1 MTNAVAIRG
10 FLPFRSRRTNQRLT
24 TPELLEFESPS
35 AALIA
40 APVKP
45 AARSILW
52 IVVSAVAASLVVLA
66 VMPIDMVVSTAG
78 HIVSLQP
85 TNVVQP
91 LETAIVREINVRVGQ
106 TVRAGDVLARLDPTF
121 SGADLGALN
130 AQVKSLRAEVDRLT
144 AEATGTDYRPTD
156 TDASTELQLA
166 IFGQRQ
172 AQYRYQVESYNQKI
186 IGLEAQL
193 TRAEHDVK
201 AFGDRLQI
209 ASEMEAKRR
218 ELERLQV
225 GSHMNRLSAEDMR
238 IEMQRNLT
246 DATGAAERAHRDLQQ
261 ATADRDGFQQQWK
274 VQIGQ
279 ELTQRQRSLSDA
291 SESLRKAAL
300 RRQLVDLRADQDA
313 IVLSLAKVSVGSVL
327 QSGEP
332 FITLVPTNGPLEVE
346 TRIAAS
352 DAGYVHPGQKV
363 AIKFDT
369 FPFVQYGMA
378 QGTVRIVSPDS
389 FRYGV
394 DPQRENVVTQGDNA
408 AMFYNARV
416 AIDKLDMHDVPGGF
430 KLKPGMTVAAD
441 VRIGERTLLTYLF
454 ARVLPIGLEGMR
466 EP

>member
-1 MTNAVAIRG
+1 MTSAVVPRG
-10 FLPFRSRRTNQRLT
+10 FLPFRSRHANQRPT

-91 LETAIVREINVRVGQ
+91 LETAIVREIDVRVGQ
-106 TVRAGDVLARLDPTF
+106 SVRAGDVLARLDPTF
-121 SGADLGALN
+121 SGADLGALT
-130 AQVKSLRAEVDRLT
+130 AQVKSLQAEVDRLT
-144 AEATGTDYRPTD
+144 AEATGTDYRPAD
-156 TDASTELQLA
+156 AEASTELQLA

-225 GSHMNRLSAEDMR
+225 GSHMNRLSAEDTR
-238 IEMQRNLT
+238 IEMQRNLS
-246 DATGAAERAHRDLQQ
+246 DATATAERARRDLQQ

-291 SESLRKAAL
+291 SENLRKAAL

-313 IVLSLAKVSVGSVL
+313 VVLSLAKVSVGSVL

-332 FITLVPTNGPLEVE
+332 FITLVPTNAPLEVE

-394 DPQRENVVTQGDNA
+394 DTQRENIVTQGDNA
-408 AMFYNARV
+408 AVFYRARV
-416 AIDKLDMHDVPGGF
+416 AIDRLDMHGVPGGF